1 MTENSYNQFIGSILF
16 CEFSLWS
23 PWILQCIP
31 CQFPKTMRCAS
42 ACQAFPAP
50 VQKHHSFWRRP
61 GDNCSELGIK
71 AFLQRCFQRAW
82 DGSGAIKTTR
92 EKGNKEL
99 VKRQEITQIY
109 TTSFLSFRC
118 RLFSLLFPIP
128 KWISICLGENLGLF
142 LSTRWES
149 GRFTSP
155 ADPAA
160 GVSFMNSSLSLSY
173 EFLHSRMN
181 SLNFSEGLPLSDVQ
195 CRSLQLISDAEEWP
209 DRLSTWVS
217 WWLWCGDLGW
227 TPQ

>member
-23 PWILQCIP
+23 PWIHQCIP
-31 CQFPKTMRCAS
+31 SQFPKTMRCAS

-118 RLFSLLFPIP
+118 RLFSLLFSYSKMNLHFPRGRSWPFPFHSMRKRQIYIP
-128 KWISICLGENLGLF
+128 
-142 LSTRWES
+142 
-149 GRFTSP
+149 GR
-155 ADPAA
+155 
-160 GVSFMNSSLSLSY
+160 
-173 EFLHSRMN
+173 SR
-181 SLNFSEGLPLSDVQ
+181 
-195 CRSLQLISDAEEWP
+195 C
-209 DRLSTWVS
+209 
-217 WWLWCGDLGW
+217 WCIVHE
-227 TPQ
+227 Q

>member
-23 PWILQCIP
+23 PWIHQCIP
-31 CQFPKTMRCAS
+31 SQFPKTMRCAS

-82 DGSGAIKTTR
+82 DGSGAIKATR

-109 TTSFLSFRC
+109 TASFFISVPA
-118 RLFSLLFPIP
+118 LFST
-128 KWISICLGENLGLF
+128 LF
-142 LSTRWES
+142 LCQNECHLPRGRSWPFPSTRWES
-149 GRFTSP
+149 GSFTSP

-160 GVSFMNSSLSLSY
+160 CVSFMNSSLSLSY
-173 EFLHSRMN
+173 EFLQSRMN

-195 CRSLQLISDAEEWP
+195 CRSLQLIPDAEEWP